1 MEALWT
7 PLFSFMVFTLLF
19 GLFGDTIA
27 YKTKA
32 IVSAVIIGC
41 LGYLVGYLTGFIPTD
56 SIDSTGLTAMM
67 SAFGIAMMITNLGT
81 MINLTELIREWKT
94 VLVACAGLVGI
105 AAMAFTLGTLLFGRE
120 YALTAAP
127 PISGG
132 IIATILTSDAAN
144 AAGKPDLAAFAT
156 LVCSL
161 QMFFGLPI
169 ASKCLKMEANR
180 LIKNG
185 LVAKGKKEEQEDK
198 KEWKP
203 NLRIIKSM
211 PAWSRTP
218 GIILFKLS
226 FVACVAVWISN
237 LTLLPGHSQPILNAS
252 IAYLIFGVL
261 FTEFGFLDKDSLQ
274 KANAFGILMLG
285 TLAILPGNFK
295 SITVESLVQM
305 IVPLVGMLAICV
317 LGIAVFSVVAGKLLH
332 YSVPVSIA
340 IGITALFGYPCTQIV
355 TDEVV
360 SSLELD
366 DTQKEIVS
374 AELMPKM
381 LVGGFTTVSIASV
394 VFAGII
400 VPMIF

>member
-185 LVAKGKKEEQEDK
+185 LVAKGKAGEQEDK

>member
-7 PLFSFMVFTLLF
+7 PLFSFMVFALLF

-41 LGYLVGYLTGFIPTD
+41 LGYLVGYLTGFIPTN
-56 SIDSTGLTAMM
+56 SIDSTGLTTMM

-105 AAMAFTLGTLLFGRE
+105 AVMAFTVGTLLFGRE

-169 ASKCLKMEANR
+169 ASKCLKMEAQR

-185 LVAKGKKEEQEDK
+185 IGAKSEAGQTEGK

-203 NLRIIKSM
+203 NLRIIRSM
-211 PAWSRTP
+211 PSWSHTP

-295 SITVESLVQM
+295 SITVASLVQM

-332 YSVPVSIA
+332 YSIPVSIA

-360 SSLELD
+360 SSLDLNDE
-366 DTQKEIVS
+366 QKAAVS

>member
-32 IVSAVIIGC
+32 IVSAIIIGC
-41 LGYLVGYLTGFIPTD
+41 LGYLVGYLTGIIPTT

-67 SAFGIAMMITNLGT
+67 SAFGIALMITNLGT

-105 AAMAFTLGTLLFGRE
+105 GVMAFTVGTWVFGKE
-120 YALTAAP
+120 YALCAAP

-132 IIATILTSDAAN
+132 VIATILTSDAAN
-144 AAGKPDLAAFAT
+144 AAGKPNLAAFAT

-169 ASKCLKMEANR
+169 ASKCLKMEAQR
-180 LIKNG
+180 LMKLGIGTEQYALEN
-185 LVAKGKKEEQEDK
+185 KGK

-203 NLRIIKSM
+203 NLRLIKSM
-211 PAWSRTP
+211 PSWSRTP

-237 LTLLPGHSQPILNAS
+237 LTLLPGNSQPILNTS
-252 IAYLIFGVL
+252 IAYLLFGVI
-261 FTEFGFLDKDSLQ
+261 FTELGFLDKDSLQ
-274 KANAFGILMLG
+274 KANTFGILMLG

-295 SITVESLVQM
+295 SITVESLSQM
-305 IVPLVGMLAICV
+305 IIPLLGMLVICV
-317 LGIAVFSVVAGKLLH
+317 LGIAVFSIVAGKILH

-340 IGITALFGYPCTQIV
+340 IGVTALLGYPCTQIV

-360 SSLELD
+360 NSMEVSPEQKAALSS
-366 DTQKEIVS
+366 
-374 AELMPKM
+374 ELMPKM
-381 LVGGFTTVSIASV
+381 LIGGFTTVSIASV
-394 VFAGII
+394 IFAGII